1 MKGSSIII
9 RKELRRVFKDKKLI
23 FSMFILP
30 AILVIG
36 IYSLMGLMIGS
47 MQSDIEEHVSNVYLV
62 NATEDLK
69 TELNKNILN
78 NGTESFVQHSEI
90 TYLNSAEFEQQWP
103 DLETLM
109 LGGNIDLIV
118 VQEPDFSAKIANYT
132 KAGDSLPA
140 VDVYYNYAENY
151 SGQAYSNFAEVLASY
166 KNTVLGNRLGDLE
179 ILEVFTQSVKPVVKE
194 EKANSQFISMM
205 LPYLITM
212 MLFAGAMGVG
222 VDAIA
227 GEKERGT
234 MASMLLSPIKRNEIV
249 VGKLVSMAILSG
261 LSSLVYSV
269 AMIIAMP
276 MMKGAT
282 GDDGTQGF
290 GGLSFSVTQIVQLI
304 VIMLVLVFLYVSIIS
319 LLAVLAKDVKTASTY
334 ISPIYIVVIVA
345 AMLTMFN
352 SGKEHPIYHYMIP
365 VYGNALAIGDLC
377 GNELTMTNF
386 LACLVGSFIVAVI
399 LTAAITRAFNS
410 EKIMFNA

>member
-1 MKGSSIII
+1 MKGASIII
-9 RKELRRVFKDKKLI
+9 RKELKRVFGDKKLI

-30 AILVIG
+30 AILVVG
-36 IYSLMGLMIGS
+36 IYSLMGVMIGS
-47 MQSDIEEHVSNVYLV
+47 MQSDIEEHVANIYVV
-62 NATEDLK
+62 NATDGLKDIINRDDMKMPADIQYLSASDYASQEQGLKDLVLAG
-69 TELNKNILN
+69 EV
-78 NGTESFVQHSEI
+78 E
-90 TYLNSAEFEQQWP
+90 
-103 DLETLM
+103 
-109 LGGNIDLIV
+109 LIV
-118 VQEPDFSAKIANYT
+118 VLDEDFTSKVNSYT
-132 KAGDSLPA
+132 KSGDSIPNMT
-140 VDVYYNYAENY
+140 VFFNPSENY
-151 SGQAYSNFAEVLASY
+151 SQQAYSNFSRILAAY
-166 KNTVLGNRLGDLE
+166 KDSLLGTRLGGLDVLTVFNQVDQE
-179 ILEVFTQSVKPVVKE
+179 IVKE
-194 EKANSQFISMM
+194 EKKNSQFISMM

-234 MASMLLSPIKRNEIV
+234 MSSMLLTPIKRNEIV
-249 VGKLVSMAILSG
+249 VGKLVAMAILSG

-276 MMKGAT
+276 MMNKAGGEGA
-282 GDDGTQGF
+282 DMSGF
-290 GGLSFSVTQIVQLI
+290 GGLSFSPMQAVQLL
-304 VIMLVLVFLYVSIIS
+304 VIMLVMVFLYVSIIS
-319 LLAVLAKDVKTASTY
+319 ILAVLAKDVKTASTY

-345 AMLTMFN
+345 GMLTMFN

-386 LACLVGSFIVAVI
+386 IACLSGSFIVAII
-399 LTAAITRAFNS
+399 LIAAITKAFNS